1 VEVLK
6 RMFVNSPGQPLPMS
20 NTSLLVTVAVV
31 FVGMGLWK
39 SGAFQ
44 WVWSRLHPTLAGV
57 GYAACLTAAML
68 LAPPDGKTF
77 IYFTF

>member
-1 VEVLK
+1 
-6 RMFVNSPGQPLPMS
+6 
-20 NTSLLVTVAVV
+20 
-31 FVGMGLWK
+31 MGLWK

-44 WVWSRLHPTLAGV
+44 WVWTRLHPTLAGA
-57 GYAACLTAAML
+57 GYAVCLTAAML